1 MEIIEDQPIKRI
13 PPHDKAA
20 ERSVLGSMLINNDI
34 IVNMRDLLVKEDFY
48 ERRHGIIFDAIVQ
61 LYDSGVSADII
72 TLNDKLKVI
81 EEAKNI
87 VDVDLI
93 GELIDSVPN
102 SANASHYAE
111 IIRDKALLRRLAKAS
126 DSIEN
131 DCYEASMNVEE
142 ILDKAEKQI
151 FNIAQNKHVE
161 EFTPIDKLVE
171 EALNKIQEA
180 CNNKGQLNGISTG
193 FKDLDDKTS
202 GLQKS
207 DFILIAARPSMGKTA
222 FALNI
227 GQYAAMRQK
236 ITTAVF
242 SLEMSKEQLIQ
253 RMLASTAN
261 VSMQDM
267 KTGNLSTG
275 DFEELVNQAVALSES
290 KLIIDDT
297 SGISIRELSRKC
309 RAYKMRHDLGLVII
323 DYLQLMGGSG
333 KENRQ
338 QEISD
343 ISRSLKQL
351 ARELQVPIISL
362 SQLSRAVEQRK
373 TGDHRPMLSD
383 LRESGA
389 IEQDADVVMFIYRE
403 DYYKPDT
410 DRKGVAEIII
420 AKQRNGPIGPVELS
434 WIPQYTKFANLAK

>member
-1 MEIIEDQPIKRI
+1 MEEQIKRI

-20 ERSVLGSMLINNDI
+20 ERSVLGAMLLNNDI
-34 IVNMRDLLVKEDFY
+34 IVNMIDLLTPEDFY
-48 ERRHGIIFDAIVQ
+48 ERRHGTVFEAIAS
-61 LYDSGVSADII
+61 LSNSGKSADII
-72 TLNDKLKVI
+72 TLNNKLKEMGVPENVSDI
-81 EEAKNI
+81 GF
-87 VDVDLI
+87 I
-93 GELIDSVPN
+93 GELVDAVPN
-102 SANASHYAE
+102 SANAAQYAE
-111 IIRDKALLRRLAKAS
+111 IVRDKALLRRLIKAA
-126 DSIEN
+126 DTIEG
-131 DCYEASMNVEE
+131 DCYQANTNIEE
-142 ILDKAEKQI
+142 IVDRAEKQI

-171 EALNKIQEA
+171 EALEKIQEA

-222 FALNI
+222 LAMNI
-227 GQYAAMRQK
+227 GQHVAMRQK

-267 KTGNLSTG
+267 KSGNLSSS
-275 DFEELVNQAVALSES
+275 DFEEIVNQAMVLSES

-297 SGISIRELSRKC
+297 SGITIRELSRKC
-309 RAYKMRHDLGLVII
+309 RKYKMEHDLGLIII

-333 KENRQ
+333 KDNRQ

-343 ISRSLKQL
+343 ISRALKQL
-351 ARELQVPIISL
+351 ARELQVPVISL

-373 TGDHRPMLSD
+373 SGDHRPMLSD

-403 DYYKPDT
+403 DYYKPET
-410 DRKGVAEIII
+410 DRKGIAEVII
-420 AKQRNGPIGPVELS
+420 AKQRNGPIGPVELR
-434 WIPQYTKFANLAK
+434 WIPQYTKFANLAR